1 LRDRWLS
8 GPRMGKPAPHF
19 RMTGLSNRT
28 KASRLSTAR
37 ENPPRGNPSFEP
49 WLGGQHRRGPCDG
62 NCAPRR
68 ACHRAARV
76 ARTWSVHPSSLMA
89 PGLSGFARKPVS
101 REDHESICLWPN
113 PATPG
118 EFPECPIDRGSSR
131 ADKPGQVFLRQ
142 VVHDQPIAVGSSET
156 TSQRQ
161 QLFGDARW
169 YVPVDQVAQI
179 IVGAPQPARQDPR
192 SCSRTCGRSTIHAR
206 NAARSIDTARTLVS
220 VTALDVRGP
229 GRTRTTHRTSPM
241 NP

>member
-1 LRDRWLS
+1 
-8 GPRMGKPAPHF
+8 MGKPAPHF

-49 WLGGQHRRGPCDG
+49 WLGGQHGRGPCDG

-118 EFPECPIDRGSSR
+118 DSPSVRLTEARVEPTSPAKSSC
-131 ADKPGQVFLRQ
+131 V
-142 VVHDQPIAVGSSET
+142 
-156 TSQRQ
+156 
-161 QLFGDARW
+161 
-169 YVPVDQVAQI
+169 
-179 IVGAPQPARQDPR
+179 R
-192 SCSRTCGRSTIHAR
+192 SCTISRSLSARPKRRPNASSCLATRAGTSLSIRSHRSSLVRRSRRAKTPG
-206 NAARSIDTARTLVS
+206 AAR
-220 VTALDVRGP
+220 GP
-229 GRTRTTHRTSPM
+229 AAGQQSMPATPPDPLIRPELWSA
-241 NP
+241 